1 MDKDADKMNPSL
13 TRSTIR
19 QEIQDL
25 RDACNTLVRFTQDH
39 TSLADKERN
48 LIVMV
53 VRSLEQNLASSSSP
67 HFRDRRALGR
77 RLINPIIPD

>member
-1 MDKDADKMNPSL
+1 MDKGADQMTPGLKEPTM
-13 TRSTIR
+13 R
-19 QEIQDL
+19 QEVQDF

-53 VRSLEQNLASSSSP
+53 VRSLEQTLASSSS
-67 HFRDRRALGR
+67 HTIRDRRALGR
-77 RLINPIIPD
+77 RLINDILE

>member
-1 MDKDADKMNPSL
+1 MDKGADKMNPSL

-19 QEIQDL
+19 QEVQDL
-25 RDACNTLVRFTQDH
+25 RHACNTLVRFTQDH

-53 VRSLEQNLASSSSP
+53 VRSLEQTLASSSPPPS
-67 HFRDRRALGR
+67 RDRRALGR
-77 RLINPIIPD
+77 RLINEIPD